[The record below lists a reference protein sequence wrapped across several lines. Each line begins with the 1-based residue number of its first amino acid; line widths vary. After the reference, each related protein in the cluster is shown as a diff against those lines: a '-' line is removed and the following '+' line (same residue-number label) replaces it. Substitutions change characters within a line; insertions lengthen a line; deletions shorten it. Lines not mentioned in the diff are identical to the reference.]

1 MQVNFQS
8 LDQGNTSSGIYSTWR
23 CVFLR
28 SLTAINM
35 ICRYAFFPGCL
46 NVMDVYEVN
55 NVCENKWI
63 GVSGVVTWEHFL
75 EALSERFRWVLGS
88 CLSEASS
95 AVHLNK

>member
-55 NVCENKWI
+55 NVCENE
-63 GVSGVVTWEHFL
+63 GEGCLEESDLGEFFRGTWRTFWMGF
-75 EALSERFRWVLGS
+75 SMSV
-88 CLSEASS
+88 
-95 AVHLNK
+95 

>member
-1 MQVNFQS
+1 MRYCYGRLPRLRVFFNCGYVFFP
-8 LDQGNTSSGIYSTWR
+8 R
-23 CVFLR
+23 CVTVL
-28 SLTAINM
+28 
-35 ICRYAFFPGCL
+35 G
-46 NVMDVYEVN
+46 VYEVN